1 MCHSVTMISL
11 ILRLIIN
18 AVGLWLAVRLVDGID
33 YTDPAG
39 TSDNTRMVITLL
51 ILAVIFTAVNA
62 LIKPLV
68 KLLSLP
74 LVILTLGLFTLVI
87 NALMLWL
94 TAWLSGFTDYG
105 LTIAGF
111 WAAFWGGLI
120 IAIVNFVLGL
130 VVPDRD

>member
-18 AVGLWLAVRLVDGID
+18 AIGLWLAVRLVDGID